1 MPEHIIKRVR
11 GFTPDLY
18 LSVSFQTMIK
28 FSVKRGSKIKCV
40 LKNILDDQGN
50 VKNSLNKKIICDV
63 SQRDGRFYL
72 PSDLISEMN
81 ITGVD
86 YLEII
91 LETLISSNNSETE
104 LYPGELVKTNST
116 IS

>member
-50 VKNSLNKKIICDV
+50 VKNSLNKK
-63 SQRDGRFYL
+63 SSNSR
-72 PSDLISEMN
+72 DLIQEN
-81 ITGVD
+81 IKNPIWDGG
-86 YLEII
+86 I
-91 LETLISSNNSETE
+91 N
-104 LYPGELVKTNST
+104 
-116 IS
+116 